1 MLHVVKD
8 ITFLERYIG
17 HDCQRLELSWVGHL
31 ASVSSSWG
39 TNLPHLLHSE
49 IPISI
54 SQSPPGK
61 GPFCVLVCMHF
72 GRLHFFLILCLL
84 LNLQGMIEARP
95 ISDVFS
101 NALMMHI
108 PITSPALRLLKMY
121 HTS

>member
-1 MLHVVKD
+1 MVKD

-49 IPISI
+49 ISISI

-61 GPFCVLVCMHF
+61 DPSVSWSACTLGDY
-72 GRLHFFLILCLL
+72 I
-84 LNLQGMIEARP
+84 
-95 ISDVFS
+95 FS
-101 NALMMHI
+101 LFSA
-108 PITSPALRLLKMY
+108 Y
-121 HTS
+121 Y